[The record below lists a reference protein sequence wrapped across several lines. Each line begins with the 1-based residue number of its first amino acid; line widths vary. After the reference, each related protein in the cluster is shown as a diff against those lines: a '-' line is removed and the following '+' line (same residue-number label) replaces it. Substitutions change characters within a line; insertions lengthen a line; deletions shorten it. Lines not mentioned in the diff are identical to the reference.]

1 MRFPASLAGA
11 VLLLGRAAC
20 AQVATPPPAPAGLGP
35 SIMHL
40 SAQAT
45 IKVAPDDLVACLA
58 AIAIAPTAAA
68 AQRRVTEMMANART
82 TAAGTPGART
92 IFRGYAVFYS
102 EEKPPHWTA
111 QQTLE
116 VRGGDGEV
124 ALDLVGRLQA
134 LGLALEGL
142 GWEVS
147 PERAEQTRQDAT
159 LKALVILRKQATEGA
174 RVLGMEV
181 DRFQSVSLNDAP
193 PGVTPM
199 ARAEAAGVAAV
210 MAPMPPPNATAVSQD
225 MIVSVSAEV
234 VLAMPA
240 RAP

>member
-181 DRFQSVSLNDAP
+181 DRFQSVSLNL
-193 PGVTPM
+193 TK
-199 ARAEAAGVAAV
+199 
-210 MAPMPPPNATAVSQD
+210 SHF
-225 MIVSVSAEV
+225 
-234 VLAMPA
+234 LA
-240 RAP
+240 